1 MDLSLSRSGELEENT
16 ENTVWKYMYSKTPA
30 EEISDYQLY
39 QIAIRRTDEL
49 HILRQMLEVKCRVDE
64 KLI

>member
-1 MDLSLSRSGELEENT
+1 
-16 ENTVWKYMYSKTPA
+16 MYSKTPA

-39 QIAIRRTDEL
+39 QIAIRRTDKL
-49 HILRQMLEVKCRVDE
+49 HILRQMLEVRSRVEE